1 MALAIPY
8 QPSLLR
14 LLHGL
19 AAGFAGLASLTG
31 FLIYNYYDARF
42 GRLLIGGSEEV
53 IDIHGELGGLLQW
66 ALIAFALYSLT
77 LGMGRLFRPADLG
90 RMMRSLPAWQRLTNT
105 AALLSL
111 AAAVLSGLPMED
123 DWLMDGDLDQFWY
136 VFHLTSWLVLTLA
149 VVGHLIVLALNGGWP
164 LLCSMFTLNLRKGDR
179 PRHWPQQAWTFIR
192 RRSSSSGR
200 HTGP

>member
-1 MALAIPY
+1 MAIPY
-8 QPSLLR
+8 QPSLLS

-31 FLIYNYYDARF
+31 FLIYNEYDGRF
-42 GRLLIGGSEEV
+42 GRLPLGGSEEV

-77 LGMGRLFRPADLG
+77 LGMARLFHRADLG
-90 RMMRSLPAWQRLTNT
+90 RMVRSLPAWQRLANT

-123 DWLMDGDLDQFWY
+123 DWLTDGDLDQFWY
-136 VFHLTSWLVLTLA
+136 VLHLTSWLVLTLA

-164 LLCSMFTLNLRKGDR
+164 LLGSMFTLKLRKGDL
-179 PRHWPQQAWTFIR
+179 PKHWPQQVWMFIR
-192 RRSSSSGR
+192 RRTSSSGR
-200 HTGP
+200 DAGP